1 MSIILQQQ
9 HTNAEKEKQCDNR
22 TLFFFL
28 MRYHYETK
36 QNYRQ
41 HYGIVYICDHPV
53 YSRCTLYTID
63 DKGLAVIQQRYIPE
77 TKYTYWN
84 EIDPDLQDDIY
95 LNPGFKSYF
104 HKKAAPPVNDIYPT
118 VTVRQ
123 LMWALRMKP
132 LPKQIW
138 ETVFDS
144 RILLPLL

>member
-1 MSIILQQQ
+1 M
-9 HTNAEKEKQCDNR
+9 
-22 TLFFFL
+22 
-28 MRYHYETK
+28 K
-36 QNYRQ
+36 QNRIT
-41 HYGIVYICDHPV
+41 GSITVLFIFA
-53 YSRCTLYTID
+53 TILFTA
-63 DKGLAVIQQRYIPE
+63 GVPFTSSMVIQQRYIPE